1 MTEVLHSPSPS
12 SSPSPSISPQP
23 HNGALYHT
31 RSRSVLGGE
40 EGEIEGVTIVTGAQ
54 EAESDTEEDRD
65 FKERENKERRD
76 HHLSLLALLV
86 TLVRKSFWMAC
97 NTTTTGREELC
108 GRPAGTPGVMEI
120 GWPTD
125 VRHVS
130 HVTFDRFNGF
140 LGLPVEFEPEV
151 PRRPPSA
158 RCIHFPFFLCLGFL
172 KMWMHS
178 YGVDCCIVSV
188 HFLGIR
194 VDVLSANDWIDS

>member
-23 HNGALYHT
+23 HNGALYHA
-31 RSRSVLGGE
+31 RSRGVLGGE
-40 EGEIEGVTIVTGAQ
+40 EREIEGVTIVTGVQ

-65 FKERENKERRD
+65 FKDRENKERRD

-97 NTTTTGREELC
+97 NTTTTTTGREELC

-158 RCIHFPFFLCLGFL
+158 RCIHFPFFLSL
-172 KMWMHS
+172 
-178 YGVDCCIVSV
+178 
-188 HFLGIR
+188 LGILEN
-194 VDVLSANDWIDS
+194 VDA